1 MGHRFSHFL
10 LSPELLPFHVCVV
23 SLITMSAIETIGFYF
38 GKQPLYFLKPVI
50 PSHLWRSFSSVK
62 FSKVLIVLF
71 FLLNFSFAGY
81 FVQFAYFAYQQSFS
95 TMLYVLPL
103 ATVIGTFFTVF
114 MVHCLNQVITPRY
127 RYKAPNLVGRLATI
141 SNGEASTHRHAE
153 ARVRDEYGQLHY
165 IQVYA
170 DFGTIP
176 IRSQII
182 IVKASNQFYI
192 AKKISDSHHLFDTQ
206 HITQ

>member
-1 MGHRFSHFL
+1 MSNRLSHFL
-10 LSPELLPFHVCVV
+10 LSPELLPFHLCVV
-23 SLITMSAIETIGFYF
+23 GLITMSAIETIGFYF
-38 GKQPLYFLKPVI
+38 GKHPFYFLKSITPT
-50 PSHLWRSFSSVK
+50 PLWQSFSSVK
-62 FSKVLIVLF
+62 FSKLLILLF

-81 FVQFAYFAYQQSFS
+81 FVQFAYFSYQKSFS

-103 ATVIGTFFTVF
+103 TTIIATFFTIF

-141 SNGEASTHRHAE
+141 SNGQASSTRHAE
-153 ARVRDEYGQLHY
+153 ARVRDEYGKLHY
-165 IQVYA
+165 IQVFA

-182 IVKASNQFYI
+182 IVKASRQFYI

>member
-1 MGHRFSHFL
+1 
-10 LSPELLPFHVCVV
+10 
-23 SLITMSAIETIGFYF
+23 
-38 GKQPLYFLKPVI
+38 
-50 PSHLWRSFSSVK
+50 
-62 FSKVLIVLF
+62 
-71 FLLNFSFAGY
+71 
-81 FVQFAYFAYQQSFS
+81 
-95 TMLYVLPL
+95 MLYVLPL
-103 ATVIGTFFTVF
+103 TTIIATFFTIF

-141 SNGEASTHRHAE
+141 SNGQASSTRHAE
-153 ARVRDEYGQLHY
+153 ARVRDEYGKLHY
-165 IQVYA
+165 IQVFA

-182 IVKASNQFYI
+182 IVKASRQFYI